1 MSKTSI
7 TVRLDNDVLQ
17 EIDSKC
23 NTEFC
28 RSDFIKNAINEALKP
43 KNKPVSEA
51 KVTAVSYD
59 DGKTWIDVKPIPEL
73 RNPTIE

>member
-7 TVRLDNDVLQ
+7 TVRLDSIVLQ

-28 RSDFIKNAINEALKP
+28 RSDFIKNAINEALKSQ
-43 KNKPVSEA
+43 KPVSE
-51 KVTAVSYD
+51 VQNLRVSYD
-59 DGKTWIDVKPIPEL
+59 DGKTWVDVK
-73 RNPTIE
+73 

>member
-7 TVRLDNDVLQ
+7 TIRIDSSVLQ
-17 EIDSKC
+17 KIDSLC

-28 RSDFIKNAINEALKP
+28 RSDFIKKAISKELEGKNE
-43 KNKPVSEA
+43 PVPEV

-59 DGKTWIDVKPIPEL
+59 DGKTWVGVE
-73 RNPTIE
+73 